1 MRRARLVDQI
11 NQKSNLVNNFA
22 WMNGSALGIRYLG
35 VRFLPAA
42 FGAVFA
48 SERVVLPVRPKLS
61 LAVAIATGKPEPQ
74 SSCGL
79 CHHFCG
85 RQTSSLCQAAGLKRV
100 IIDSG
105 ADFFALDSPTL
116 SQTSRNAFARSS
128 TSRSLWKG
136 VGVMRSRSVPR
147 GTVG

>member
-1 MRRARLVDQI
+1 
-11 NQKSNLVNNFA
+11 
-22 WMNGSALGIRYLG
+22 MNGSALGIRYVG
-35 VRFLPAA
+35 VRFLPVA

-61 LAVAIATGKPEPQ
+61 LADAIATGSRNHNRRLVSVTIFAARKP
-74 SSCGL
+74 
-79 CHHFCG
+79 H
-85 RQTSSLCQAAGLKRV
+85 LCQAAGLKRV

-105 ADFFALDSPTL
+105 ADSFALDSPTL